1 MYRVMLVDDEYM
13 IHLSLKKLILS
24 MENKFLAVGS
34 AEDGNEALQLLDSVS
49 PHIVITDICMPE
61 MDGLEFIKSAKEKF
75 PSIVFII
82 LSGYNDFEYAQK
94 AIRYGV
100 TDFLLKPIVPEQF
113 IKTFNQIYAKLKANE
128 QTFSQQNDWVLNLEY
143 YKKQLAEHI
152 WNANETDASNLI
164 EIILNH
170 YQKNQ
175 QIPLSQFLENILFFL
190 DKALKKRMENLS
202 LKIPDHFH
210 WSNNIEIS
218 LNQLKTIITQMIKII
233 QSSRNLGSRQ
243 NILKAVQYM
252 EEHFPNESLS
262 LQDVANFIGVSDA
275 YFSRTFKEEM
285 GIGFIKYLIDLRMK
299 KAKELLKISNMKTYE
314 VAIYVGYSDYPHF
327 SRTFK
332 KTFGLTPSEYRKIK
346 LSS

>member
-24 MENKFLAVGS
+24 MENKFLAAGS
-34 AEDGNEALQLLDSVS
+34 AEDGKEALQLLDSVS

-75 PSIVFII
+75 PSIIFII
-82 LSGYNDFEYAQK
+82 LSGFSDFEYAQK

-113 IKTFNQIYAKLKANE
+113 IKTFDQIYTKLKEDERA
-128 QTFSQQNDWVLNLEY
+128 FSQQNDWVLTLET

-152 WNANETDASNLI
+152 WNANETEASNLI
-164 EIILNH
+164 ESIFNH
-170 YQKNQ
+170 YQTKQ

-190 DKALKKRMENLS
+190 DKAMKKRMQNLS
-202 LKIPDHFH
+202 VKVPDHFH
-210 WSNNIEIS
+210 WSNKIEIS
-218 LNQLKTIITQMIKII
+218 LNQLKTIIDQMIKTI

-252 EEHFPNESLS
+252 EEHFPYENLS
-262 LQDVANFIGVSDA
+262 LQDVSNFIGVSDA

-299 KAKELLKISNMKTYE
+299 KAKELLGHTKIKTYE
-314 VAIYVGYSDYPHF
+314 VAFHVGYSDYPHF
-327 SRTFK
+327 SKTFK
-332 KTFGLTPSEYRKIK
+332 KTFGLTPSDYRRIK
-346 LSS
+346 LS